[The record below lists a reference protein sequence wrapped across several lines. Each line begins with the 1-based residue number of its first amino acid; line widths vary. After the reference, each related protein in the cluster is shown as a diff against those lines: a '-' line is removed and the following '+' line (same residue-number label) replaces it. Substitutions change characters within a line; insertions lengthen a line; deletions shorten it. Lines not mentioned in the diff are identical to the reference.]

1 MPGMDMGTGGD
12 PAALVLAEIALFWG
26 VTLLHMIRLLF
37 VTRLPCADRV
47 QDTAHMAMGAGMTL
61 MVFPAVPVA
70 VLRASSVAFA
80 VLAAAF
86 LTHAVLGEARHRCQN
101 AAIGAGQA
109 VMAYMFAA
117 PAHPPACLPPAAAGV
132 LVVCAL
138 VHGHRLIDTRT
149 RRLVPGAHPP
159 LLVLPHL
166 GTLMTTAAMA
176 WMVAAA

>member
-1 MPGMDMGTGGD
+1 MDMSAGSD

-26 VTLLHMIRLLF
+26 VALLHMIRLLF

-47 QDTAHMAMGAGMTL
+47 QDAAHMAMGAGMTL
-61 MVFPAVPVA
+61 MVFPAVPVG
-70 VLRASSVAFA
+70 VLRASAMAFA

-86 LTHAVLGEARHRCQN
+86 LTHAVLDKAGHRCQN

-117 PAHPPACLPPAAAGV
+117 PAHPPAYLPPAAAGV
-132 LVVCAL
+132 LMLCAL
-138 VHGHRLIDTRT
+138 VHGRRLIDTRT
-149 RRLVPGAHPP
+149 RRYVPGANPT
-159 LLVLPHL
+159 LLVLPHV

-176 WMVAAA
+176 WMLAAA